1 MTGSITREVDAVWRS
16 ARRGVT
22 EAGPERD
29 TAVQSLKAAG
39 AALLAWAV
47 AGWWWNAPMAL
58 LAPWTALF
66 LVQRTVYRSLVS
78 GLQQF
83 AVVVAGTL
91 IAAGAGVLTHDTMAA
106 MALALPLTVLLGNY
120 ARFGAEGLYAPT
132 AALFVLGYGSYTGF
146 DILHRL
152 LETLLGAV
160 IGICVNAFVL
170 PPVHSRDVRRLRG
183 RLPEECA
190 DLLHTAAD
198 GLDGPYDLEQARG
211 WYDRA
216 VQITDVVTD
225 LRAARRWSE
234 EGHRLNPGH
243 RMRRSVS
250 EPPRAGWDLT
260 WDRIAEDIRATM
272 RTLTEATVLPD
283 GVPGILATLLRAAG
297 DVLDLQQSDGTDG
310 RRRAEAASTAAE
322 ALRRLTHVL
331 ADGRSETTPELG
343 GLTADTQRLLDDLA
357 PLLPTGRET
366 ARRPAGPGRAAAG

>member
-1 MTGSITREVDAVWRS
+1 M
-16 ARRGVT
+16 
-22 EAGPERD
+22 
-29 TAVQSLKAAG
+29 QSLKAAG

-66 LVQRTVYRSLVS
+66 LVERTVYRSLLS

-91 IAAGAGVLTHDTMAA
+91 LAAGAGALTHDTMAA

-120 ARFGAEGLYAPT
+120 ARFGAQGLYAPT
-132 AALFVLGYGSYTGF
+132 AALFVLGYGSYTGS

-170 PPVHSRDVRRLRG
+170 PPVHSRDVRDLRG

-190 DLLHTAAD
+190 ALLHTAAG
-198 GLDGPYDLEQARG
+198 GLQGR
-211 WYDRA
+211 YDREEARDWYGRA
-216 VQITDVVTD
+216 VRLTDVVTD

-234 EGHRLNPGH
+234 EGHRLNPAY
-243 RMRRSVS
+243 RMRRSAS
-250 EPPRAGWDLT
+250 TPPPAGWDLT

-272 RTLTEATVLPD
+272 RTLTEAEVLPD

-297 DVLDLQQSDGTDG
+297 DVLGLQDSDGADDG
-310 RRRAEAASTAAE
+310 RRLAEAAATGSAAH
-322 ALRRLTHVL
+322 RRLTHVL
-331 ADGRSETTPELG
+331 ADGHSATTPELG
-343 GLTADTQRLLDDLA
+343 GLTADTQRLLADLDPLVA
-357 PLLPTGRET
+357 PQRGPVSGAAREAT
-366 ARRPAGPGRAAAG
+366 A